1 MTTIK
6 IYKMKFKQPVIEIE
20 REIDFEYTETEA
32 IDDLVK
38 YLQHENYEDFL
49 DYLYEEQYIV
59 RRHLI
64 GDNLDLDYIFSIE
77 EEGIENFKNE
87 WIMRARF
94 LSKITEH
101 INLNKHKKYI
111 IEIENC

>member
-38 YLQHENYEDFL
+38 YLENENYEDFL

-64 GDNLDLDYIFSIE
+64 GDNLDLDYIFAIE
-77 EEGIENFKNE
+77 EKGIESFKNE

-94 LSKITEH
+94 KSKIAEH
-101 INLNKHKKYI
+101 INLNKHKQYI